1 MLDTSRLSSR
11 TDWTCLVPQ
20 PVPTELVPQPTGARF
35 MRATYGSC
43 VSLWCI
49 VSATSV
55 PSSPVMNLRTKRE
68 RGRGE
73 GLFAARGPG
82 APPPLSGGGGLGAG
96 ARAHVVEAGGRKA
109 VDGNQEVSGV
119 DQARLGRRAVGCQ
132 VLRRGI
138 ERDRA
143 EPQRLSVQIC
153 KDVTSDRSH
162 GRRAPFL
169 ALSSSQGSSALKWR
183 SRRTTGTRKSRAL
196 PAWATVG
203 RREGGGGTAPRE

>member
-1 MLDTSRLSSR
+1 VRDFSQR
-11 TDWTCLVPQ
+11 
-20 PVPTELVPQPTGARF
+20 
-35 MRATYGSC
+35 
-43 VSLWCI
+43 
-49 VSATSV
+49 
-55 PSSPVMNLRTKRE
+55 
-68 RGRGE
+68 
-73 GLFAARGPG
+73 AAR
-82 APPPLSGGGGLGAG
+82 ARPPRFRGGGLGAG

-203 RREGGGGTAPRE
+203 RREGGGGLHRGSECTVGTRVGATVGRGGGAGRGAAGRGARLYEDLAVLLGVLVVDVRHL